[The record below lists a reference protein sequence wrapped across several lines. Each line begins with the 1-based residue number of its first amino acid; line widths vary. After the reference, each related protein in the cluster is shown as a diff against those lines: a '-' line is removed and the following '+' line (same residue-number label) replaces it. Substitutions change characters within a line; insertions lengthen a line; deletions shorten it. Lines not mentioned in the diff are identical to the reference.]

1 MINSLYQELGGEEA
15 ELDDDEDDPL
25 IHHIQRECAMRV
37 KDCEDRLKKSQTE
50 GEMQSILIDKM
61 KHDLRDAREEAD
73 DAQRGAVTMFNEQK
87 RYELNIHQARLQSDV
102 HQARTASDKMRTE
115 AVNLRVKIQELRDE
129 RADRQRLYDGVV
141 GENQAALEEWDS
153 TIADLRSLLDR
164 RRRELDELEQS
175 IANNHD
181 DRTRLQLHSTE
192 MSTSLVAVRQELEDA
207 RAIANAARVAEEA
220 GRQQLARMM
229 DEQLA

>member
-1 MINSLYQELGGEEA
+1 MEKEHLASENNRKQQLIKSLHQELGGEEA

-25 IHHIQRECAMRV
+25 IHRIRRECAMRV

-50 GEMQSILIDKM
+50 GEMQSILLDKM
-61 KHDLRDAREEAD
+61 KHDLREAREEAD

-87 RYELNIHQARLQSDV
+87 RYELNIQRLQSDV

-129 RADRQRLYDGVV
+129 RADRQRLYDGAVA
-141 GENQAALEEWDS
+141 ENQAALEERDS

-175 IANNHD
+175 IA
-181 DRTRLQLHSTE
+181 RLHSLQ
-192 MSTSLVAVRQELEDA
+192 SDKS
-207 RAIANAARVAEEA
+207 
-220 GRQQLARMM
+220 
-229 DEQLA
+229 